1 MNGHIEKGI
10 SNAFNKLKITRDD
23 RKIDDVNDVTLSLF
37 KPKILNFIDQIKQ
50 KKKRPDINTIYEH
63 LSKMEASNADKQLIE
78 TILGNLIEATII
90 VNRKT
95 PTGLDSFRRLKVV
108 DAPVHALIL
117 ILNKQTLQ
125 VTQKLSRNFQ
135 NNTGFL

>member
-1 MNGHIEKGI
+1 MNDHIENDISKGYWP
-10 SNAFNKLKITRDD
+10 NKVKE
-23 RKIDDVNDVTLSLF
+23 
-37 KPKILNFIDQIKQ
+37 
-50 KKKRPDINTIYEH
+50 KRPDLNTSCIY
-63 LSKMEASNADKQLIE
+63 LSKTEASNADKQLIE

-125 VTQKLSRNFQ
+125 VTQKLSCNFQ